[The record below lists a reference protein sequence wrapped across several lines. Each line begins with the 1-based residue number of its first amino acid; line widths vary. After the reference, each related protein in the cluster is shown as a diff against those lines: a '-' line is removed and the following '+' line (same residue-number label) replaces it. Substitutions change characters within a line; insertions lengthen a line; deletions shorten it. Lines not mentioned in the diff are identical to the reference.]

1 MTNVNFDFELQT
13 ILENFFSE
21 ANMQSVNA
29 SARGQLPD
37 ITQVIKKYV
46 QEIKDLFLWN
56 AENVR

>member
-1 MTNVNFDFELQT
+1 MTQVNFDFELQK

-37 ITQVIKKYV
+37 IDVIIKKYI
-46 QEIKDLFLWN
+46 QEIKDLFL
-56 AENVR
+56 